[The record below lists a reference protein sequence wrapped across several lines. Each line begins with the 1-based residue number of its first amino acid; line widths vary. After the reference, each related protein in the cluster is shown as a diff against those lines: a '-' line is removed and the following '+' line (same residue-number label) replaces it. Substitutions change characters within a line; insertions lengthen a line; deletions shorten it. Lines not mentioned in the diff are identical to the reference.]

1 MKVDKSL
8 ILTEESVKAL
18 QENIKKKDE
27 EIKAA
32 KVAQEEMRA
41 VIGKSMIEQTKERL
55 FKDIEVGD
63 KVRITEKGWDGKP
76 HIIENVFFKD
86 VILGR
91 YFYWNCEERFI
102 EVFFNKM
109 KKDGTPSLNTTSLY
123 AWRIQKVEKV

>member
-1 MKVDKSL
+1 MNIDKSL
-8 ILTEESVKAL
+8 ILTEKSVKAL
-18 QENIKKKDE
+18 QESIKKKDE

-41 VIGKSMIEQTKERL
+41 VIGKHMIEQTKERL

-63 KVRITEKGWDGKP
+63 KVRITEKDWDGKT

-86 VILGR
+86 VCLGR

-109 KKDGTPSLNTTSLY
+109 KKDGTPSLNTIPLY
-123 AWRIQKVEKV
+123 AWRIQKVEKI